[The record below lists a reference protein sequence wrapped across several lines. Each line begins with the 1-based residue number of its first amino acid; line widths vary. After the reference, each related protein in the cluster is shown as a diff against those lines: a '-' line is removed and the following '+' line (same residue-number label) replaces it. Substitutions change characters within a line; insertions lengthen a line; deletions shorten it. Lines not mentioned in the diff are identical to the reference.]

1 LPGWRLRTRLLD
13 RIGAWREGWS
23 VEGLIESV
31 LSTQRTLQGVLGR
44 QVLEMFDSPIYI
56 VTGLAVAVAL
66 LARAATR

>member
-1 LPGWRLRTRLLD
+1 M
-13 RIGAWREGWS
+13 
-23 VEGLIESV
+23 EGLIESV